1 MDIHRS
7 RFVQYPASPIN
18 ALAFT
23 RSNDKNLTDPR
34 PALKLAVGRENGDI
48 EIWNAEQGIW
58 VQETCFTGN
67 HGKSV
72 DHLAWI
78 QEPDDVD
85 HEGRTILGQL
95 RLFSSGSTPAIT
107 EWDLATGLPL
117 RASTGNFTQI
127 WAFAAQPRWRPSKS
141 STAQNEDEYK
151 GQDLVVGCG
160 DGTIAILSTADNDLV
175 FKRFLARSGSRKAS
189 AMTLAFQ
196 SRDIVVAGC
205 ADSTIRV
212 YDIRNGTLLRAM
224 SLGAGVPGMPKDTL
238 IWKVKCLPNGNI
250 VSADSNGEVRIW
262 DGRTYSLTQRIAG
275 HDTDCLELVTSTDG
289 RTIVSAGMDGKLAF
303 YKIGADNKK
312 FAKTTHRRMH
322 EGDIKALA
330 VYDAKNTSVIVSG
343 GTESRHHY
351 NSNTY

>member
-34 PALKLAVGRENGDI
+34 PALKLAIGRENGNI
-48 EIWNAEQGIW
+48 EIWSGDKGAW
-58 VQETCFTGN
+58 VQETCFPGT

-72 DHLAWI
+72 DHLAWT

-107 EWDLATGLPL
+107 EWNLATGLPL
-117 RASTGNFTQI
+117 RASTGNFTQV
-127 WAFAAQPRWRPSKS
+127 WSFAAQPRWRPSKS
-141 STAQNEDEYK
+141 AVQNENEYK

-160 DGTIAILSTADNDLV
+160 DGTIAILSTADDDLV

-196 SRDIVVAGC
+196 TRDIVVAGC

-212 YDIRNGTLLRAM
+212 YDIRNGNLLRAM
-224 SLGAGVPGMPKDTL
+224 SLGAGVPGMPRDTL
-238 IWKVKCLPNGNI
+238 IWKVKCLPNGDI

-262 DGRTYSLTQRIAG
+262 DGRLYSLKQRIAG

-303 YKIGADNKK
+303 YKIGPDNKK
-312 FAKTTHRRMH
+312 FAKTAHRRMH
-322 EGDIKALA
+322 QGDIKALA
-330 VYDAKNTSVIVSG
+330 VYDAKNTSVVVSG
-343 GTESRHHY
+343 GEQSRWCY
-351 NSNTY
+351 G